1 MTLNLKQ
8 LQEKYPEIAK
18 EFTELSFRLA
28 EVDKTTK
35 AKKDFLSFV
44 KFLWPDFIEGAHHRK
59 YAKKLQEV
67 AEGKCKRLI
76 INMAPRH
83 TKSEFASYLFPAFMM
98 GLNPRLKLIQGTHT
112 AELSQR
118 FGRKIRNLID
128 SEEYQ
133 QVFDDVLL
141 RPDSKSAGRWETNHG
156 GEAFFCGVGGA
167 MTGRGGDLII
177 LDDVHSEQDAM
188 SPTAMENAWDWYL
201 SGPRQRCQPNAAI
214 VIVMTRWSEKDL
226 TGKLLKAQVEPRADQ
241 WDVLELPAILDNEK
255 PLWPEYW
262 KIEELLKVKATL
274 PANRWN
280 AQYMQDP
287 TSDEASII
295 KREWWKIWEK
305 EKVPHLHSVI
315 QSYDTAFSK
324 KETADFSAITTWGI
338 FTPIEGGPPGIM
350 LLDAEQG
357 RWDFP
362 ELKKMAIE
370 QYNFWEPEMVLI
382 ESKASGTPLM
392 HELRQL
398 GMNVIPYTPTRGNDK
413 HVRANSVAPLFEA
426 GRVWAPANRE
436 FAEEVIEQCA
446 KFPFGEH
453 DDLVDSTTQALIRF
467 RTGNFV
473 TLDTDYEDE
482 PVNDPPAEFY

>member
-1 MTLNLKQ
+1 
-8 LQEKYPEIAK
+8 
-18 EFTELSFRLA
+18 
-28 EVDKTTK
+28 
-35 AKKDFLSFV
+35 
-44 KFLWPDFIEGAHHRK
+44 
-59 YAKKLQEV
+59 
-67 AEGKCKRLI
+67 
-76 INMAPRH
+76 MAPRH

-324 KETADFSAITTWGI
+324 KKQPTLVRLPLGEFLH
-338 FTPIEGGPPGIM
+338 P
-350 LLDAEQG
+350 
-357 RWDFP
+357 
-362 ELKKMAIE
+362 LKA
-370 QYNFWEPEMVLI
+370 
-382 ESKASGTPLM
+382 G
-392 HELRQL
+392 H
-398 GMNVIPYTPTRGNDK
+398 
-413 HVRANSVAPLFEA
+413 RALCF
-426 GRVWAPANRE
+426 
-436 FAEEVIEQCA
+436 
-446 KFPFGEH
+446 
-453 DDLVDSTTQALIRF
+453 
-467 RTGNFV
+467 
-473 TLDTDYEDE
+473 
-482 PVNDPPAEFY
+482 